1 MLFPS
6 PVALPVDNTIFALK
20 IFDFRIEDLRIGN
33 DLLHQDWELTY
44 NGILSFVKLVLV
56 AKKYRMKDESDVL

>member
-44 NGILSFVKLVLV
+44 NGILSFVLV